1 MGLSVW
7 QVDPAHMTPYYN
19 IAVCDALAQA
29 GCRVHYVA
37 STYLY
42 EKDLPFTN
50 NFEFQALYF
59 RGLTHP
65 RLLNY
70 PHLRRLLRAVAYP
83 FGHWQLLRQLRRAQ
97 PDILHIQWNRL
108 PKLDAW
114 LAQQVKEI
122 GIPLVYTI
130 HEIVPLFAPNT
141 PPSHFLPIYQMAD
154 VLIVH
159 TEENRRSF
167 MDTYQDIAPTRLHI
181 IPHIALEDPY
191 LPADASIE
199 QARQVLNLPADA
211 MILLFF
217 GVIKPYKGLDC
228 LLKAFAAASQQVST
242 LHLVIAGH
250 PENPLDKALLVEFGK
265 QHSNVTLRLE
275 YIRSTEK
282 WQYHLAADVVIFPY
296 RQIYQSGA
304 LLNAMTYGKAVIAT
318 NIGGLPETVD
328 GNGWIVPVD
337 DSDALADAMIQAASN
352 RDQLVKMGQ
361 RSREI
366 IDQRH
371 SSRAIAQKLLEIYHS
386 VQRP

>member
-19 IAVCDALAQA
+19 IAVCDALAQV

-70 PHLRRLLRAVAYP
+70 PHLRRLLRAAAYP
-83 FGHWQLLRQLRRAQ
+83 VGHWQLLRQLRRAQ
-97 PDILHIQWNRL
+97 PDIVHIQWNRL
-108 PKLDAW
+108 PKFDAW
-114 LAQQVKEI
+114 LARQVKEI

-141 PPSHFLPIYQMAD
+141 PPSRFLPIYQMAD
-154 VLIVH
+154 ALIVH

-167 MDTYQDIAPTRLHI
+167 METYQEIDPAKLHVVPLIASEDIYLPPRATSAQARQILG
-181 IPHIALEDPY
+181 
-191 LPADASIE
+191 LPADT
-199 QARQVLNLPADA
+199 L
-211 MILLFF
+211 ILLFF
-217 GVIKPYKGLDC
+217 GIIKPYKGLDC
-228 LLKAFAAASQQVST
+228 LIKAYATASNPFPDV
-242 LHLVIAGH
+242 HLVIAGH
-250 PENPLDKALLVEFGK
+250 LEDSIEKENLIEFSR

-275 YIRSTEK
+275 YIPSTEK
-282 WQYHLAADVVIFPY
+282 WQYHMAADVVLFPY
-296 RQIYQSGA
+296 RQIYQSAA
-304 LLNAMTYGKAVIAT
+304 LVDTMTYGKAVIAT
-318 NIGGLPETVD
+318 NIGGLPESVD

-337 DSDALADAMIQAASN
+337 DSDALADAIIQAASN

-371 SSRAIAQKLLEIYHS
+371 SSRAIALKLLEIYHS